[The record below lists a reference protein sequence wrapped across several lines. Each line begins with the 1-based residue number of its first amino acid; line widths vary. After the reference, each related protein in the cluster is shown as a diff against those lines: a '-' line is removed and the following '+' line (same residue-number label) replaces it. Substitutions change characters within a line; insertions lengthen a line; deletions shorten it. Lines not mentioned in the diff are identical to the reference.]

1 MSKQTNHQIKTAGGA
16 WGPQRVALGLSLRA
30 LAKLSGVSYIKLAL
44 AEQGRL
50 IPTGDEYQLVMAA
63 LDNYGKPESVA

>member
-1 MSKQTNHQIKTAGGA
+1 MTSRSNPQIKTAGGA

-30 LAKLSGVSYIKLAL
+30 LARLSGVNIVTLSL

-50 IPTGDEYQLVMAA
+50 IPTGEEYQAVMRA
-63 LDNYGKPESVA
+63 LETQQKPEAAA

>member
-1 MSKQTNHQIKTAGGA
+1 METQPNTQIRTAGGA

-30 LAKLSGVSYIKLAL
+30 LAKLSGVNIVTLSL

-50 IPTGDEYQLVMAA
+50 VPTGDEYQRVMRA
-63 LDNYGKPESVA
+63 LDSYRKPESVA

>member
-1 MSKQTNHQIKTAGGA
+1 MPDQTNPRIKTAGGA

-30 LAKLSGVSYIKLAL
+30 LANLSGVNHVTLAL

-50 IPTGDEYQLVMAA
+50 IPTGEEYQKVMAA
-63 LDNYGKPESVA
+63 LDEARQKGTAA

>member
-1 MSKQTNHQIKTAGGA
+1 MTDTTHPRIKTAGHL

-30 LAKLSGVSYIKLAL
+30 LAKASGVSHVTLAL

-50 IPTGDEYQLVMAA
+50 IPNGEEYQKVTAA
-63 LDNYGKPESVA
+63 LDALRPKGDAA

>member
-1 MSKQTNHQIKTAGGA
+1 MAKSNTPLIRTAGGA

-30 LAKLSGVSYIKLAL
+30 LARLSGVNIVTLSL

-50 IPTGDEYQLVMAA
+50 IPTGEEYQAVMQALASQGDKSAA
-63 LDNYGKPESVA
+63 

>member
-1 MSKQTNHQIKTAGGA
+1 MTEQTNPRIKTAGGA

-30 LAKLSGVSYIKLAL
+30 LAKASGVNHVTLAL

-50 IPTGDEYQLVMAA
+50 IPTGDEYQAVMAA
-63 LDNYGKPESVA
+63 LDAYRQKGTAA

>member
-1 MSKQTNHQIKTAGGA
+1 MDTPRKTQVRTAGGA

-30 LAKLSGVSYIKLAL
+30 LARLSGVNHVTLAL

-50 IPTGDEYQLVMAA
+50 VPTGDEYQKVMAA
-63 LDNYGKPESVA
+63 LQARGNA

>member
-1 MSKQTNHQIKTAGGA
+1 MTDQTNTRIKTAGGA

-30 LAKLSGVSYIKLAL
+30 LAKASGVSHVTLAL

-50 IPTGDEYQLVMAA
+50 IPTGDEYQSVMRA
-63 LDNYGKPESVA
+63 LDAHKSGDAA

>member
-1 MSKQTNHQIKTAGGA
+1 MADTTNPRIKTAGGA

-30 LAKLSGVSYIKLAL
+30 LAKASGVSHVTLAL

-50 IPTGDEYQLVMAA
+50 IPTGEEYQKVMRA
-63 LDNYGKPESVA
+63 LDDLKTGDAA